1 MDKFASDNFSKFDA
15 DNPFL
20 NSYNPEVYSGPFQ
33 MFKMKFFVKLVNVFK
48 SMTIFTKTSVLDAL
62 QCPKYTSVSHT
73 MPSTHFTLF
82 YMQPVYKQLALGT

>member
-1 MDKFASDNFSKFDA
+1 
-15 DNPFL
+15 
-20 NSYNPEVYSGPFQ
+20 

-62 QCPKYTSVSHT
+62 QCPKYTSVFHT

-82 YMQPVYKQLALGT
+82 LHATGL